1 MSTANHSA
9 SARANVAAGNGF
21 GKWNRDHSINLR
33 VNVRELVGQHPAIF
47 SIHDDDRGFTI
58 AENGVETPDQHLNI
72 LIEKLRPA
80 EYKEA
85 QLEIQEGQ
93 DKKMKAL
100 KIQVMCALRMTTIGG
115 GITLERFI
123 VEDGMSVKL
132 TCGNRDK
139 RRLAASY
146 VIRTKDTTGAPFFA

>member
-33 VNVRELVGQHPAIF
+33 VNVRELVGEHPAIF

-58 AENGVETPDQHLNI
+58 TENGVETPDQHLNI
-72 LIEKLRPA
+72 FIEKIRPA
-80 EYKEA
+80 KYKEA

-100 KIQVMCALRMTTIGG
+100 KTQVMCSIRTTTVGG
-115 GITLERFI
+115 GIAIERFI
-123 VEDGMSVKL
+123 VENGKSVKL
-132 TCGNRDK
+132 TCGYRSK
-139 RRLAASY
+139 IRLA
-146 VIRTKDTTGAPFFA
+146 GL